1 MPFHANSILNVNI
14 KQLKMCAY
22 QKPWGA
28 QRKSMTDSDYI
39 FEHPK
44 KIDEAPNAPGKYH

>member
-1 MPFHANSILNVNI
+1 MPFHANSILNINI

-22 QKPWGA
+22 QKPGA